1 MCMRF
6 AAVCAAWAVILV
18 GVADAQSKTASME
31 SKPLHQVVKT
41 TAKPVKAGAWTVP
54 TITWGGDV
62 ATVVAKE
69 DGLFQKEGLDVT
81 LVCEN
86 DFAKQVQMVLDG
98 ELVALRGTTGM
109 INSAAEAFA
118 KAGQE
123 LVVVYQL
130 TWSNG
135 GDTLTARGPIRTP
148 ADLNG
153 KTLALQLYGPH
164 MDYAANVLSA
174 ASVPLDSV
182 SFRWFKELT
191 LPTYD
196 TKGAVVDPVSAFR
209 ADKSIDAVMCIVPDA
224 LALTSGGAK
233 GTGAEGS
240 VKDAHIVLTSK
251 TANRVIADVYAFRK
265 DFFTQN
271 RAKVQGFVHALL
283 LGQESLADLRSQKA
297 QKAAKYQQ
305 VLAKSA
311 DLLLGAP
318 QAIADVEA
326 LLGDCEFVG
335 FGGNVAF
342 FTGKGTTRTFE
353 KLTEEIQTSF
363 IAMKLMDKP
372 VSLTVAT
379 WDYGTLA
386 TGLKNAD
393 LSMVSST
400 PKFDTKKLAA
410 SVEEKLM
417 SEPESFS
424 TDGTLFSIEIG
435 FAPNQASFSAEKYA
449 KDYDRALQLAQTYGG
464 AVVLIEGHADPTGIQ
479 KAKREGKPV
488 TVLAEMEQGIKN
500 LSLNRATAVRKS
512 YLEFCKQKGL
522 ELDESQFI
530 AVGVGVKN
538 PKFPTPRDA
547 EEWAA
552 NRRVVFRVKQVEA
565 EASEFQ
571 PVK

>member
-1 MCMRF
+1 MLTRWATLWAAGLLLF
-6 AAVCAAWAVILV
+6 A
-18 GVADAQSKTASME
+18 GVADAQPKATSLD
-31 SKPLHQVVKT
+31 SKPLYQAVKT
-41 TAKPVKAGAWTVP
+41 TARPVKPGAWKVP

-62 ATVVAKE
+62 ATVLAKE
-69 DGLFQKEGLDVT
+69 DNLFKDEGLDVT

-86 DFAKQVQMVLDG
+86 DFARQVQMALDG

-109 INSAAEAFA
+109 INSAAEAFS

-135 GDTLTARGPIRTP
+135 GDTLTARGNIRTP

-153 KTLALQLYGPH
+153 KTVALQLYGPH
-164 MDYAANVLSA
+164 MDYVANILSSA
-174 ASVPLDSV
+174 NVPLDSV
-182 SFRWFKELT
+182 TFRWFKELT

-209 ADKSIDAVMCIVPDA
+209 ADRSIDAVMCIVPDA
-224 LALTSGGAK
+224 LALTSGGTK

-265 DFFTQN
+265 DFFDQH
-271 RAKVQGFVHALL
+271 KSQVQSFVHALL
-283 LGQESLADLRSQKA
+283 RGNEALADLRAQKA

-318 QAIADVEA
+318 QATADVEA

-335 FGGNVAF
+335 FAGNVAF

-353 KLTEEIQTSF
+353 KLTDEIQASF
-363 IAMKLMDKP
+363 ITMKLMDKAVP
-372 VSLTVAT
+372 LAT
-379 WDYGTLA
+379 AGWDYTALA
-386 TGLKNAD
+386 KGLKNAE
-393 LSMVSST
+393 VSLVAST
-400 PKFDTKKLAA
+400 PRFDTKKLAA

-417 SEPESFS
+417 VEPDSFS
-424 TDGTLFSIEIG
+424 VDGTLFVIEIG
-435 FAPNQASFSAEKYA
+435 FAPNQATFAAAEYA
-449 KDYDRALQLAQTYGG
+449 KDYQRALELAQTYGG

-479 KAKREGKPV
+479 RAKATNKPAAV
-488 TVLAEMEQGIKN
+488 IAEMEQAIKN
-500 LSLNRATAVRKS
+500 LSLNRANAVRRS
-512 YLEFCKQKGL
+512 YLDFCKSQGL

-530 AVGVGVKN
+530 AVGVGVKS
-538 PKFPTPRDA
+538 PKFPTPKDA
-547 EEWAA
+547 QEWAA

-571 PVK
+571 AVK

>member
-1 MCMRF
+1 MCVKWIAF
-6 AAVCAAWAVILV
+6 SLGVAGLLA
-18 GVADAQSKTASME
+18 GVADAQPKAASLE
-31 SKPLHQVVKT
+31 SKPLYQVVKT
-41 TAKPVKAGAWTVP
+41 TAKPVQAGAWKVP

-62 ATVVAKE
+62 ATVLAKE
-69 DGLFQKEGLDVT
+69 ENLFKDEGLDVT
-81 LVCEN
+81 LICEN
-86 DFAKQVQMVLDG
+86 DFAKQVQMALDG
-98 ELVALRGTTGM
+98 ELVAVRGTAGM

-123 LVVVYQL
+123 LVIVYQL

-135 GDTLTARGPIRTP
+135 GDTLTARSGVRTP
-148 ADLNG
+148 ADLKG
-153 KTLALQLYGPH
+153 KAIALQLYGPH
-164 MDYAANVLSA
+164 MDYAANILSA
-174 ASVPLDSV
+174 ANVPLDSV
-182 SFRWFKELT
+182 TFRWFKELT

-196 TKGAVVDPVSAFR
+196 TKGAMVDPVSVFR

-224 LALTSGGAK
+224 LALTSGGTK

-265 DFFTQN
+265 DFFDQN
-271 RAKVQGFVHALL
+271 RAKVQGFVHALMR
-283 LGQESLADLRSQKA
+283 GQESLAELRAQKA

-318 QAIADVEA
+318 QATADVEA

-335 FGGNVAF
+335 FAGNVAF

-353 KLTEEIQTSF
+353 KLTEEIQASF
-363 IAMKLMDKP
+363 ISMKLMDRAVP
-372 VSLTVAT
+372 LTAAT
-379 WDYGTLA
+379 WDYGVLA
-386 TGLKNAD
+386 KGLANAD
-393 LSMVSST
+393 LSLVSAT

-410 SVEEKLM
+410 SVEEELM
-417 SEPESFS
+417 AEPGSFS
-424 TDGTLFSIEIG
+424 VDGTLFVIEIA
-435 FAPNQASFSAEKYA
+435 FAPNQAKFSAANYA

-479 KAKREGKPV
+479 KAKRDGKPL
-488 TVLAEMEQGIKN
+488 TVLAEMEQAIKN
-500 LSLNRATAVRKS
+500 LSLNRANAVRSS
-512 YLEFCKQKGL
+512 YLEFCKSKGL

-530 AVGVGVKN
+530 AVGVGVKS
-538 PKFPTPRDA
+538 PKFPAPRDA

-565 EASEFQ
+565 EASEF
-571 PVK
+571 PGAK